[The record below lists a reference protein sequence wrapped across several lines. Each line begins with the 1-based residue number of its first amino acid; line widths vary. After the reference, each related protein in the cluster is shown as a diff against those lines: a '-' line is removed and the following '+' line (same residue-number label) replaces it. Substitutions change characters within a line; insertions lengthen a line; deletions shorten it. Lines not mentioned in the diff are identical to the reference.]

1 MNIELPYQSL
11 HHMLR
16 NAANNIKGLDANFMF
31 SKTGN
36 EAYKPITYKETF
48 EKLNAIAAYLYELG
62 LRKGDRAALIIENC
76 PEYIYFDQAL
86 QQLGVANASI
96 YPTLSEGEIE
106 YILNDSGSQTILVG
120 TPFLLKKVLK
130 VRSQCPSLK
139 KIIIAFESDKYK
151 DDEGIISL
159 NQIYARGNELHAKH
173 KDAIEVELEKTKP
186 DDLAALIYTS
196 GTTGVPKGVMLSHGN
211 FMSNIEMALIFCKVI
226 GPSDRFLSFL
236 PLSHVY
242 ERMLTYYLST
252 KVGIEIA
259 FAVSVETIA
268 TNVKEISPSLLAT
281 VPRLL
286 ERIEEKVRKKATA
299 QGGIKAKIFNWA
311 LKTGEKVRVRKEEN
325 KGKGLLLSIQHAL
338 AEKLVYGK
346 IKANLGGNIR
356 MIISGG
362 GPLPQHVGEFFGNL
376 GIIVMEGYGLTE
388 TSPFMSVNEYDK
400 QVFGTVG
407 RVGPWN
413 TVCLKNVETGEIIAE
428 QTYESQD
435 PNFESEE
442 GEICVKGPN
451 VMQGYWKKP
460 EETAKVMDKDGW
472 FHTGDIGRFHKGCL
486 KITDRIKNMIVNAY
500 GKNIYPSP
508 VENTYL
514 RSTKI
519 EQIFLIGDKREH
531 LTAIVV
537 PSKEELIEQFK
548 IANDFFETGE
558 AFIQDEHIKKWIDD
572 DIRNLSG
579 ELAKYERIKGF
590 IVKRNPF
597 TIEDGEMTPTQK
609 PKRKVIEDKYARD
622 IEMLYT
628 VNCN

>member
-16 NAANNIKGLDANFMF
+16 NAANNIKGLDANFMY
-31 SKTGN
+31 SKKGGSN
-36 EAYKPITYKETF
+36 YEPITYRETF

-62 LRKGDRAALIIENC
+62 LRKGDRAALIIENS

-106 YILNDSGSQTILVG
+106 YILNDSGSQAILVG
-120 TPFLLKKVLK
+120 TPFLLKKVLR
-130 VRSQCPSLK
+130 VRSQCPNLK
-139 KIIIAFESDKYK
+139 KVIIAFENDKHK

-159 NQIYARGNELHAKH
+159 NKIYALGKELHAKH
-173 KDAIEVELEKTKP
+173 KDAIEVELAKTTP

-252 KVGIEIA
+252 HVGIEIA
-259 FAVSVETIA
+259 FAVSIETIA

-299 QGGIKAKIFNWA
+299 QGGVKAKIFNWA
-311 LKTGEKVRVRKEEN
+311 LKVGEKARIKREQGKS
-325 KGKGLLLSIQHAL
+325 KGLILSIQHAL

-356 MIISGG
+356 MIVSGG

-376 GIIVMEGYGLTE
+376 GIVVMEGYGLTE
-388 TSPFMSVNEYDK
+388 TSPFMSVNEYDL

-407 RVGPWN
+407 RIAPGN
-413 TVCLKNVETGEIIAE
+413 TVCLKNVDTGEIIAE
-428 QTYESQD
+428 QTYESKD

-451 VMQGYWKKP
+451 VMQGYWNKP
-460 EETAKVMDKDGW
+460 EETAKVIDEDGW

-500 GKNIYPSP
+500 GKNIYPAP
-508 VENTYL
+508 VENVYL

-519 EQIFLIGDKREH
+519 DQIFLIGDKREH
-531 LTAIVV
+531 LSAIVI
-537 PSKEELIEQFK
+537 PSKEELMEQFK
-548 IANDFFETGE
+548 IAEDFFETGE
-558 AFIQDEHIKKWIDD
+558 AFIQDDQIIKWIDED
-572 DIRNLSG
+572 LKNLSG
-579 ELAKYERIKGF
+579 ELAKFERVKNF

-597 TIEDGEMTPTQK
+597 SIEEGEMTPTQK
-609 PKRKVIEDKYARD
+609 PKRRVIENKYAHD
-622 IEMLYT
+622 IEMLYAAQ
-628 VNCN
+628 NN

>member
-1 MNIELPYQSL
+1 MKIELPYQSL

-16 NAANNIKGLDANFMF
+16 NSANNIKTLDDNFLF
-31 SKTGN
+31 SKKGGDT
-36 EAYKPITYKETF
+36 YQPITYKETF

-62 LRKGDRAALIIENC
+62 LRKGDRGALLLDNC

-106 YILNDSGSQTILVG
+106 YIMNDSGSQVILVG

-130 VRSQCPSLK
+130 VRSRCTHLK
-139 KIIIAFESDKYK
+139 KIIIAFN
-151 DDEGIISL
+151 DEKHKEDEDIISL
-159 NQIYARGNELHAKH
+159 TEIYKTGKELYSKH
-173 KDAIEVELEKTKP
+173 KNAIEVELEKTTA

-211 FMSNIEMALIFCKVI
+211 FMSNIEMALIICKVI
-226 GPSDRFLSFL
+226 VPSDRFLSFL

-252 KVGIEIA
+252 HVGIEIA
-259 FAVSVETIA
+259 FAISIDTIA
-268 TNVKEISPSLLAT
+268 TNIKETTPSLLAT

-299 QGGIKAKIFNWA
+299 KGGISAKIFNWA
-311 LKTGEKVRVRKEEN
+311 LKVGEKTRHRADEG
-325 KGKGLLLSIQHAL
+325 KGKGLGLSIQHAI
-338 AEKLVYGK
+338 AEKLVYSK
-346 IKANLGGNIR
+346 IKANLGGEIR

-407 RVGPWN
+407 RVGPGN

-428 QTYESQD
+428 QTYESKND
-435 PNFESEE
+435 SFESEE

-451 VMQGYWKKP
+451 VMLGYWNKP
-460 EETAKVMDKDGW
+460 EETAKVIDGDGW
-472 FHTGDIGRFHKGCL
+472 FHTGDIGRFSKGCL

-508 VENTYL
+508 VENIYL
-514 RSTKI
+514 RSNKI

-531 LTAIVV
+531 LTAIII

-548 IANDFFETGE
+548 IADSFFETGE
-558 AFIQDEHIKKWIDD
+558 AFIQDDQIKKWIDD

-590 IVKRNPF
+590 IVKRTPF

-622 IEMLYT
+622 IEMLYAT
-628 VNCN
+628 HSN

>member
-1 MNIELPYQSL
+1 MKIELPYQSL

-16 NAANNIKGLDANFMF
+16 NAANNIKGMSAPFMF
-31 SKTGN
+31 TKKGGN
-36 EAYKPITYKETF
+36 GYESITYGETF
-48 EKLNAIAAYLYELG
+48 ERLNAIAAYLYDLG
-62 LRKGDRAALIIENC
+62 LRKGDRAALIIENS
-76 PEYIYFDQAL
+76 PEYIYYDQAL
-86 QQLGVANASI
+86 QLLGVANVSI

-106 YILNDSGSQTILVG
+106 YIMNDSGSQTILVG
-120 TPFLLKKVLK
+120 TPFLLKKVLR
-130 VRSQCPSLK
+130 VRSQCKDLK
-139 KIIIAFESDKYK
+139 KIVLAFDSDKHN
-151 DDEGIISL
+151 DDEGITSL
-159 NQIYARGNELHAKH
+159 SEIYKLKDELYPKY
-173 KDAIEVELEKTKP
+173 KDAIEVELDKTTP

-211 FMSNIEMALIFCKVI
+211 FMSNIEMALIFCKEI
-226 GPSDRFLSFL
+226 GPQDRFLSFL

-252 KVGIEIA
+252 HVGIEIA
-259 FAVSVETIA
+259 FAVSIETIA

-311 LKTGEKVRVRKEEN
+311 INVGEKARIKREEG
-325 KGKGLLLSIQHAL
+325 KSKGLILSIQHAL

-356 MIISGG
+356 MIVSGG

-388 TSPFMSVNEYDK
+388 TSPFMSVNEFDK

-407 RVGPWN
+407 RVAPGN
-413 TVCLKNVETGEIIAE
+413 TVCLKDPETGKIIAE
-428 QTYESQD
+428 KTYEDHDTS
-435 PNFESEE
+435 FESEE

-451 VMQGYWKKP
+451 VMQGYWNKP
-460 EETAKVMDKDGW
+460 EETAKVMDEDGW

-486 KITDRIKNMIVNAY
+486 KITDRIKNLIVNAY
-500 GKNIYPSP
+500 GKNIYPAP
-508 VENTYL
+508 VENVYL

-519 EQIFLIGDKREH
+519 DQIFLIGDKREH
-531 LTAIVV
+531 LTAIVI
-537 PSKEELIEQFK
+537 PSKEELMEQFK
-548 IANDFFETGE
+548 IADAFFETGE
-558 AFIQDEHIKKWIDD
+558 AFIQDDQIVKWIDD
-572 DIRNLSG
+572 DIKNLSG
-579 ELAKYERIKGF
+579 ELAKFERIKGF

-597 TIEDGEMTPTQK
+597 SIEEGEMTPTQK
-609 PKRKVIEDKYARD
+609 PKRRVIENKYAND
-622 IEMLYT
+622 IEMLYAAQ
-628 VNCN
+628 NN